1 MSITTHVLD
10 TSRGRPAAGV
20 TISLAFRGAGGSF
33 TEIGRGETDTD
44 GRLRTLVPEGH
55 RLEAGDYRIVFD
67 TGAYFAKLGV
77 EGFYPEVPIV
87 FTIRAPE
94 EHFHVPLLINPYG
107 YSTYRGS

>member
-10 TSRGRPAAGV
+10 TSRGRPATGV
-20 TISLAFRGAGGSF
+20 PIALAFRGESGSY
-33 TEIGRGETDTD
+33 TEIGRGETDAD

-55 RLEAGDYRIVFD
+55 TLVAGDYRIVFD
-67 TGAYFAKLGV
+67 TAAYFAKLGV

-87 FTIRAPE
+87 FTIRRPE

>member
-20 TISLAFRGAGGSF
+20 PITLAFRTEGGSF
-33 TEIGRGETDTD
+33 AEIGRGETDAD
-44 GRLRTLVPEGH
+44 GRLRTLVPEGYT
-55 RLEAGDYRIVFD
+55 LLAGDYRIVFD
-67 TGAYFAKLGV
+67 TAAYFATLGI